1 MESKSMFQLG
11 TVVEQTGRE
20 GTDPN
25 PANIGWVC
33 VEVGLTK
40 PLKYWMRMVMPY
52 ASKQFGW
59 AFYPEI
65 GDQVLVTTLDSG
77 EWLCLG
83 ALYTGTNKAKIFN
96 DEGKKYGKNKVKE
109 IRTATG
115 NAITIGD
122 EKGKEYVTV
131 DVKEGKMRFKMDL
144 GGKSVL
150 IDGGPATKVDVTAKD
165 AVLTVTCKDAIVK
178 ASAALVELKGDKIN
192 VKAAKITVNSDGDV
206 TVKAGGKVKIDASA
220 VEIC

>member
-1 MESKSMFQLG
+1 MDSRTMFQLG
-11 TVVEQTGRE
+11 KIVEQSGRDKV
-20 GTDPN
+20 DPT
-25 PANIGWVC
+25 PANLGWVC
-33 VEVGLTK
+33 VEIGLSS

-65 GDQVLVTTLDSG
+65 GDQVLVMCLDSG

-83 ALYTGTNKAKIFN
+83 SLYTGTNKAKVFN

-165 AVLTVTCKDAIVK
+165 SVLTVTCKDAIVK
-178 ASAALVELKGDKIN
+178 AGDALVELKGGKIN
-192 VKAAKITVNSDGDV
+192 VKGAKITVTSDGDI